1 MNKLSVGLVG
11 AAVVVASGVAFFGFG
26 SLCTTSGAHRALK
39 EAVLEKL
46 KSPASAVFADTAQ
59 IDAPTSCFYKISGA
73 VDAQN
78 SFGAMM
84 RMTYNGTVIDNDY
97 KVLSVSVQQ

>member
-1 MNKLSVGLVG
+1 MKKLSVGFVAA
-11 AAVVVASGVAFFGFG
+11 AAVVAAGVAYFGFG
-26 SLCTTSGAHRALK
+26 SLCTASGAHRALK
-39 EAVLEKL
+39 ESVLDTL
-46 KSPASAVFADTAQ
+46 KSPASAVFADTAR

-84 RMTYNGTVIDNDY
+84 RMTYSGTVIDRDY